1 MTEIH
6 GGEESQHASPRIT
19 GLEALEATPRRAAMR
34 RLAHEMREVI
44 EHLVSTTATTRE
56 LEQAAD
62 ELEVMAAHY
71 RRLPRGQTY
80 EGFAE
85 AANAGPEPFDDAERF
100 AFFDHSPFIG
110 AANPLAP
117 PIRLR
122 HEGRRVV
129 GEVTFGSAYEGPP
142 GCVHGGYVAGAF
154 DELLGAAQSLSGVQG
169 MTARLITNY
178 RRPTPLHTPLV
189 LEGRVDRIEGRKI
202 FAIGTMHDAET
213 LTADAEGLFIAM
225 DSEMFGAMLDARNSR
240 EG

>member
-6 GGEESQHASPRIT
+6 DGEEPRHASPRIA
-19 GLEALEATPRRAAMR
+19 GFEALEATPRRAAMR
-34 RLAHEMREVI
+34 RLAKEMRDVI

-62 ELEVMAAHY
+62 ELEVIAAGF

-110 AANPLAP
+110 AANPMAP
-117 PIRLR
+117 PMRLR
-122 HEGRRVV
+122 HEGQRVV

-178 RRPTPLHTPLV
+178 RRPTPLHTPLM

-202 FAIGTMHDAET
+202 FAVGTMRDADM
-213 LTADAEGLFIAM
+213 LTAEAEGLFVVM
-225 DSEMFGAMLDARNSR
+225 NSETFGAMVAARNAK